1 MPIKVRVGQ
10 TDAIKILSSAGGGS
24 IQARDATNVIGGIAS
39 VTSLTVS
46 GISTLSGNLNLLDNL
61 IGDGATNISG
71 INSVTA
77 TSFFGDGSGL
87 QNTGATLSPAS
98 GSQRLVVTSLTSGTM
113 TTAATDADLSFNATS
128 NLLSAGKLDISGIST
143 FGGAVDINADLDVDG
158 HTELDDVNISGVT
171 TFSDSN
177 VVFIGANTNARW
189 NHSTSDLTLFN
200 NTRLVFGD
208 NEDFQIWH
216 GGSHTFLKNKG
227 GDLRIRG
234 DKILLKKEDDG
245 ETYLEANANQG
256 VKLFFNG
263 VERFETISTGA
274 TVIGDLYVGG
284 DLFINDD
291 ITFDEINGRSLNISG
306 ISTFQENVEFKKNV
320 SIGGTLTYE
329 DVTNVD
335 SVGLVTARSGIRV
348 ITGGLFVNSGIS
360 TFLGGLVANTAKI
373 SDLTS
378 GRLVL
383 AGVGGELE
391 DSGNLTFNGSLLTVS
406 GDQTVTGTLNAG
418 LIDGGAF

>member
-128 NLLSAGKLDISGIST
+128 NLLSAGKLIIAGIST
-143 FGGAVDINADLDVDG
+143 FDGNIDANANLDVDG
-158 HTELDDVNISGVT
+158 HTELDDVNISGVS
-171 TFSDSN
+171 TFSDD
-177 VVFIGANTNARW
+177 VVFTGANTNARW
-189 NHSTSDLTLFN
+189 DHSTSDLILFD
-200 NTRLVFGD
+200 NTRLEFGS
-208 NEDFQIWH
+208 NKDFEIWH
-216 GGSHTFLKNKG
+216 GGAHTNLKNSG

-234 DKILLKKEDDG
+234 DKILLKRADDT
-245 ETYLEANANQG
+245 ERYLEANVNQG

-306 ISTFQENVEFKKNV
+306 ISTFQEDVEFKKNV

-348 ITGGLFVNSGIS
+348 IAGGLLVSSGIS

-373 SDLTS
+373 TDLTS

-406 GDQTVTGTLNAG
+406 GNQTVTGTLNAG
-418 LIDGGAF
+418 LIDGGVF